1 MQLGSAPIEVVAL
14 IVGVT
19 VIVAGTLV
27 WIDNMGSEVGVVFV
41 IAVVEAGVVLVAMKR
56 LYERV

>member
-19 VIVAGTLV
+19 VTVAGTLV
-27 WIDNMGSEVGVVFV
+27 LIENMGSEVGVVVV

-56 LYERV
+56 LYKRV